1 MLYLVLFKLRVSWVL
16 IIIFWVA
23 LYLANKQNFFL
34 TLVLR

>member
-23 LYLANKQNFFL
+23 LYLANKQFFSDPGS
-34 TLVLR
+34 